1 MHLKGG
7 EVGPLANN
15 KFNLNRLNQC
25 QSSDFRE
32 PDLIGFQNG
41 IN

>member
-1 MHLKGG
+1 MHLKDG

-15 KFNLNRLNQC
+15 NLNLNRLYQC
-25 QSSDFRE
+25 QSSDIRGA
-32 PDLIGFQNG
+32 DLIGFQNG

>member
-15 KFNLNRLNQC
+15 NFNLNRLYRC
-25 QSSDFRE
+25 QSSDIRE
-32 PDLIGFQNG
+32 VDLICFQNG

>member
-7 EVGPLANN
+7 EVGLLANN
-15 KFNLNRLNQC
+15 NFNLNRLNRC
-25 QSSDFRE
+25 QSSDIRGV
-32 PDLIGFQNG
+32 DLIGFQNC

>member
-1 MHLKGG
+1 MRLKGG

-15 KFNLNRLNQC
+15 NFDLNRLYQC
-25 QSSDFRE
+25 QSSDLRGT
-32 PDLIGFQNG
+32 DLIGLQNG

>member
-15 KFNLNRLNQC
+15 NFNLNRLYQC
-25 QSSDFRE
+25 HTSDIRRA
-32 PDLIGFQNG
+32 DLIGFQNG
-41 IN
+41 MN

>member
-7 EVGPLANN
+7 EAEPLANN
-15 KFNLNRLNQC
+15 NFNLNRLNQS
-25 QSSDFRE
+25 QSSDIRGA
-32 PDLIGFQNG
+32 DLIGFQNG

>member
-15 KFNLNRLNQC
+15 NFNLNRLNQC
-25 QSSDFRE
+25 QSSDIRGA
-32 PDLIGFQNG
+32 DLIGFQNR